1 MNQKILSVYLDTCF
15 LVRRFISYLKKI
27 LIGRPIASEHI
38 DYRASRLIVINSQ
51 ILLLFFFEKIFDE
64 SVKYEREKRE

>member
-1 MNQKILSVYLDTCF
+1 VNQKILSVYLDTCF

-38 DYRASRLIVINSQ
+38 DYCASRMIVINSQ
-51 ILLLFFFEKIFDE
+51 ILLFFFEKIFDE